1 MGIKSLIDGGKTA
14 VKKAVE
20 RFPLVIILSTAAA
33 LLTIYMTEK
42 EMYGWEQGLSRFIGV
57 LCLGIPLYLCVYV
70 ILERINKENTKEK
83 YFYLGAGSLL
93 LGVYWAFVYTDV
105 SMVIVTRHI
114 GLILILILSFLVIPY
129 VKREENFELYIIKI
143 LSRLFITAI
152 YAFVLQIGI
161 SAILATLN
169 YLLEISIKFQLYYYT
184 WLLIMGV
191 FAPCYFLGGIPKKG
205 EVLTVEEYPKGL
217 KVLMLYIIM
226 PLLSIYTVILYLYF
240 GKIIITSE
248 WPEGLVSHLVLWYGV
263 ISAGTLFLISK
274 LKAGNKWAEV
284 YSKVFPMA
292 ILPLMVMMFTSIG
305 IRIGEYGVTENRYF
319 VVALGIWVFGTM
331 IYLGLAT
338 KKKFIILPISLAVI
352 MLISVCGPLSS
363 YSVSVRSQNKRF
375 SSILKKN
382 DMLSEGS
389 IVKSSK
395 ELSKTDK
402 QDISSILHY
411 FDRNHSLSQV
421 KYLPKNFNYNDMK
434 TLMGFEDVEGYGYN
448 YSANKYFYFG
458 TEGSFTKIDI
468 TGYDYMIQ
476 GASYS
481 GGGNRFGVGVNGDY
495 RQQERKFVLNKDGEE
510 IYFKVMDE
518 YAEKLIE
525 KYGWDNSGKNILTD
539 MIFEDENDQVKVKF
553 IFKSM
558 SGETSGETNEIEN
571 IDCEFIVL
579 VKVK

>member
-20 RFPLVIILSTAAA
+20 RFPLVIILSTAVA

-42 EMYGWEQGLSRFIGV
+42 SMYGWEQGLSRFIGV
-57 LCLGIPLYLCVYV
+57 LCLGIALYLCVYV
-70 ILERINKENTKEK
+70 LLERINKENTKEK
-83 YFYLGAGSLL
+83 YFYLGAGALI

-105 SMVIVTRHI
+105 SMVIVTRHV
-114 GLILILILSFLVIPY
+114 GLILILILCFLVIPY
-129 VKREENFELYIIKI
+129 IKQDDNFELYIIKI

-169 YLLEISIKFQLYYYT
+169 YLLEINIKFELYYYT

-205 EVLTVEEYPKGL
+205 EVLRIEEYPKGL
-217 KVLMLYIIM
+217 KVLLLYIIM
-226 PLLSIYTVILYLYF
+226 PLISIYTVILYLYF
-240 GKIIITSE
+240 GKIIITSQ

-274 LKAGNKWAEV
+274 LKADNKWAEV
-284 YSKVFPMA
+284 YSKFFPMA

-305 IRIGEYGVTENRYF
+305 IRIGEYGVTENRYY
-319 VVALGIWVFGTM
+319 VVALGIWVFGNM
-331 IYLGLAT
+331 IYLAFASN
-338 KKKFIILPISLAVI
+338 KKFIILPISLAVI
-352 MLISVCGPLSS
+352 MLISVFGPLSS
-363 YSVSVRSQNKRF
+363 YSVSVKSQNKRF
-375 SSILKKN
+375 SNILKRN

-395 ELSKTDK
+395 EVSKADK

-411 FDRNHSLSQV
+411 FDRNHSFSQV
-421 KYLPKNFNYNDMK
+421 KYLPDNFNYMDMK
-434 TLMGFEDVEGYGYN
+434 SLMGFEDAEGYAYN
-448 YSANKYFYFG
+448 ANKNFYFG
-458 TEGSFTKIDI
+458 TESSFTKIDI

-481 GGGNRFGVGVNGDY
+481 GGGNRFGDGINADY
-495 RQQERKFVLNKDGEE
+495 RQQERKFVLSKDGKE

-518 YAEKLIE
+518 CAQQFIE
-525 KYGWDNSGKNILTD
+525 EYGWDNSGKNILTD

-553 IFKSM
+553 IFKSI
-558 SGETSGETNEIEN
+558 SGETTGETNEIEN
-571 IDCEFIVL
+571 VDCEFIVL